1 MNSFIQKKVGS
12 NKTLPEIF
20 KEERGKARLSL
31 EQISFKTQI
40 SLCYLIMLEEGIYEK
55 LPGEI
60 YAKQFIKKL
69 AHLYNLS
76 EKNILELYAQ
86 EKAKQLAFQ
95 ALLPPAKK
103 RTFINQLLSPK
114 ILKNGLISLIILGL
128 FGYLGMEI
136 KKIFTPPLLQIISP
150 ASQTMTKEN
159 NIKITGQTEPEVI
172 LLINNQEILPQPTGA
187 FSATVDLTIG
197 LNTFTISAKKKY
209 NSRVSSYT
217 LSILR
222 QTAAAAEIN
231 IRPVSI
237 LN

>member
-1 MNSFIQKKVGS
+1 MPFVQKKVGS
-12 NKTLPEIF
+12 GKTLPEIF
-20 KEERGKARLSL
+20 KEERSRAGLTL
-31 EQISFKTQI
+31 EELALKTQI
-40 SLCYLIMLEEGIYEK
+40 SARYLLLLEQGIYEK

-69 AHLYNLS
+69 ANFFNLA
-76 EKNILELYAQ
+76 EKNILALYAK
-86 EKAKQLAFQ
+86 EKAAQLSFQ
-95 ALLPPAKK
+95 ELLPTKPKPN
-103 RTFINQLLSPK
+103 FWHQLLAPK
-114 ILKNGLISLIILGL
+114 ILKNLSISLIILAL
-128 FGYLGMEI
+128 VGYLGLEI

-150 ASQTMTKEN
+150 ASQTMTKDN
-159 NIKITGQTEPEVI
+159 SIKISGQTEPEAT

-187 FSATVDLTIG
+187 FSATVDLTVG

-222 QTAAAAEIN
+222 QAASAAEIN